1 MGAGRSIVVAG
12 AAMVLA
18 ACTHTKQMADT
29 GFVPP
34 EGSYRLVVMRP
45 DVSVGSITTGG
56 GFEPREEWTTQARA
70 NLVAS
75 IERQQVGRGG
85 AVTIVSTRAQAGAD
99 PARVADLERLHA
111 AVGRSIATHKYAGLK
126 LPTKKD
132 RFDWTLGRDAVAYGQ
147 ATGYDYALFVRA
159 QDSFASTGRVAVQAV
174 AFLGCMVGVCLMPGG
189 GRQEA
194 FASLVDLKT
203 GRVVWFNTLSSG
215 SGDIR
220 EQDGA
225 DRMVANLLGRMKPG
239 RDAKGDGDPRPVSTA
254 TR

>member
-1 MGAGRSIVVAG
+1 MKVGAIALAAG
-12 AAMVLA
+12 TAMSLA

-45 DVSVGSITTGG
+45 DVAVGSITTGG
-56 GFEPREEWTTQARA
+56 SFEQREDWTTQARA
-70 NLVAS
+70 NLVRA
-75 IERQQVGRGG
+75 IEAQQQGRGG
-85 AVTIVSTRAQAGAD
+85 SVRIVSTRAEAGMD
-99 PARVADLERLHA
+99 PVRVAELERLHA
-111 AVGRSIATHKYAGLK
+111 AVGQSIALHKYAGPK

-132 RFDWTLGRDAVAYGQ
+132 RFDWTLGEEAIAYGQ
-147 ATGYDYALFVRA
+147 ASGYDYALFVRA
-159 QDSFASTGRVAVQAV
+159 QDSFSSTGRVAVQAV
-174 AFLGCMVGVCLMPGG
+174 AFLGCMVGVCMMPGG

-203 GRVVWFNTLSSG
+203 GRVVWFNTLASG

-225 DRMVANLLGRMKPG
+225 DKMVANLLGKMKPG
-239 RDAKGDGDPRPVSTA
+239 ASRPKGTIKTA
-254 TR
+254 AR